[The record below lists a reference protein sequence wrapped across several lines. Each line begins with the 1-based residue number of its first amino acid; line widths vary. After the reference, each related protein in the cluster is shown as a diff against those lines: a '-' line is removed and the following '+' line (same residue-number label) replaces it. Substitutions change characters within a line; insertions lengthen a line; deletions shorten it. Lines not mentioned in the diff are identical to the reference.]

1 MWGDH
6 GRHALYQEGSHPI
19 QLLSASGQD
28 LRMIISI
35 NAQHSQALQEQ
46 LTPGGTRCFSDWSVY
61 CHFDSG
67 TQFDV
72 VEPHL
77 SSSK

>member
-1 MWGDH
+1 M
-6 GRHALYQEGSHPI
+6 GRSWSPCLVSRGFTPHSAALR
-19 QLLSASGQD
+19 ASGQD
-28 LRMIISI
+28 LRMIIPI